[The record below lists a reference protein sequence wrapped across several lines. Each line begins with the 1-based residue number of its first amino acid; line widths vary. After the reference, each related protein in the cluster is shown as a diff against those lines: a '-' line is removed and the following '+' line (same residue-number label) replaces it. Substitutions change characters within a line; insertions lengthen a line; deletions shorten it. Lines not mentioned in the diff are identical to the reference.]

1 MGLLP
6 GQGHPRAPL
15 PRAEDAARGGPGRP
29 RPPRLA
35 REKHEALLKKL
46 DEEEKRYNAE
56 KKDIEKDAK
65 KLEALRDGF
74 QARDPYFL
82 VAEALLQIAIVMSS
96 VSILARSGLI
106 FSFSLILAVVG
117 AVLTANGYFMVLHL
131 PFFHGG
137 H

>member
-1 MGLLP
+1 M
-6 GQGHPRAPL
+6 
-15 PRAEDAARGGPGRP
+15 
-29 RPPRLA
+29 
-35 REKHEALLKKL
+35 EALLKKL
-46 DEEEKRYNAE
+46 DEEEKRYNAD

-65 KLEALRDGF
+65 KLEAMGDSC

-96 VSILARSGLI
+96 VSILTRSGLI

-117 AVLTANGYFMVLHL
+117 AALTANGYFMVFRL